1 MALTNTWL
9 GANDLWT
16 NATAWSGGVTPGGA
30 ITNVI
35 LFDGSNT
42 FASVFNSSLNHRPD
56 QLIVTDPNATI
67 TWADGKSLRIT
78 SFGTSGVQ
86 QSAGTIIVSSGNAFV
101 SVLQMNTGTIG
112 GVFNIGGTAEVDVL
126 NSGTLTLVSGGNIHL
141 TGGELDIGH
150 ATALNGSSPSGFSYP
165 AGLVY
170 IDGGV
175 DLITGGTVLANA
187 LISDNGARYNAYSFY
202 YNYTTYHHPTLVANT
217 GVFKQTGGLVD
228 ITGIASFT
236 AGTASVAGNALLE
249 AGTVVIGTN
258 FAINGGTVAAL
269 SGGAGITIVA
279 TDTVTMG
286 TGATTATLDGTFGG
300 ITNAGVIMGQ
310 GAIKGDIAG
319 AGSIIASGGVLD
331 VIASQSGGD
340 IFNIDTI
347 AASEVKFDGSSDTG
361 GTVVFNAASIGVL
374 GLGNA
379 AALTGFTDGVSGL
392 GIASSATS
400 VAGDNFINVNSA
412 VTIGD
417 IKVVGGTN
425 NQFATG
431 NTQFI
436 LYTDMTDTNAVGTI
450 TLASAPVAGTF
461 VVWRPDATANGGA
474 LGGTDVFLA
483 NMVCYAAG
491 TLIRTDRGDVAVE
504 DLAAGDTVVTLQNG
518 QEVSMAIKW
527 MGVRQ
532 LDIAKHPH
540 PHLAAPVRIRA
551 GAFGDDLPRRDLL
564 VSPAHAILV
573 GGKLVPANLLINNM
587 TIVQDTSIK
596 AITYHHIE
604 LDRHAIVLAEGLPA
618 ESYLDVGNRD
628 FFSNAGLPTALHPEF
643 HANAGLKVWEEKG
656 CAPLAIDAEDVAPI
670 WRTLADRAE
679 SLGYTPPR
687 FTTTHDADLYVEA
700 NGRRLRPVAVA
711 KGKHTFMLPA
721 GASDIVLHSR
731 TAAPGDLDPLTGD
744 WRALGVAVRSLTVRS
759 GDDHLVI
766 PADHP
771 ALAQGWHT
779 PETGNGSIWRWTNG
793 NAAIPMVSTAGP
805 VMLDIDVAEMGTYI
819 LARSDRDEQRLA
831 A

>member
-1 MALTNTWL
+1 M
-9 GANDLWT
+9 
-16 NATAWSGGVTPGGA
+16 
-30 ITNVI
+30 I

-42 FASVFNSSLNHRPD
+42 FVSVFNTSLNHTSD

-67 TWADGKSLRIT
+67 NWADGERLRIT

-86 QSAGTIIVSSGNAFV
+86 QSAGTIVVSSGGAFG
-101 SVLQMNTGTIG
+101 SLLQMNTGTIG
-112 GVFNIGGTAEVDVL
+112 GQFNIAGKAEVDVL
-126 NSGTLTLVSGGNIHL
+126 NSGTLTLVSGGNINL

-150 ATALNGSSPSGFSYP
+150 ATNLDGSSPTGFSYP
-165 AGLVY
+165 AGLLY

-175 DLITGGTVLANA
+175 DLITGGTVIAKA
-187 LISDNGARYNAYSFY
+187 LISDNGARYNAYSYY
-202 YNYTTYHHPTLVANT
+202 YNYTTYTHPTLVTNT
-217 GVFKQTGGLVD
+217 GVFNQSGGVVD
-228 ITGIASFT
+228 ISGVASFT
-236 AGTASVAGNALLE
+236 AGVNLISGNALLE

-258 FAINGGTVAAL
+258 FAINGGTVDAL
-269 SGGAGITIVA
+269 AGGAGITISA
-279 TDTVTMG
+279 TKTVTMG
-286 TGATTATLDGTFGG
+286 TGATTATLNGLNGG
-300 ITNAGVIMGQ
+300 ITNLGAIAGQ
-310 GAIKGDIAG
+310 GVVNGTITGG
-319 AGSIIASGGVLD
+319 GSVLATGGVLD
-331 VIASQSGGD
+331 ITNSQSSD
-340 IFNIDTI
+340 NFTIDKV
-347 AASEVKFDGSSDTG
+347 AGSEAKFDGASVTG
-361 GTVVFNAASIGVL
+361 GTVAFAAATIGVL

-379 AALTGFTDGVSGL
+379 AALTGFTEKVANL

-425 NQFATG
+425 NQFGTG
-431 NTQFI
+431 DTQFI
-436 LYTDMTDTNAVGTI
+436 LYTDTTDTVSVGTI
-450 TLASAPVAGTF
+450 TLASAPTAGTF
-461 VVWRPDATANGGA
+461 VDWRPDATANGGA

-491 TLIRTDRGDVAVE
+491 TLIRTDRGDVAIE

-518 QEVSMAIKW
+518 QPVSMPIQW
-527 MGVRQ
+527 MGVRK
-532 LDIAKHPH
+532 LDIAAHPY

-573 GGKLVPANLLINNM
+573 DGKLVPANLLINNM
-587 TIVQDTSIK
+587 TISQDTAIK
-596 AITYHHIE
+596 AITYYHIE
-604 LDRHAIVLAEGLPA
+604 LEHHAIVLAEGLPA
-618 ESYLDVGNRD
+618 ESYLDVGNRN
-628 FFSNAGLPTALHPEF
+628 FFSNAGLATALHPEF
-643 HANAGLKVWEEKG
+643 HANAGMKVWEEKG
-656 CAPLAIDAEDVAPI
+656 CAPLAIDVEDVAPI
-670 WRTLADRAE
+670 WQSLANRAE
-679 SLGYTPPR
+679 NLGYTPPR
-687 FTTTHDADLYVEA
+687 FTTTRDADLYVEA

-731 TAAPGDLDPLTGD
+731 TSAPADLDPLTGD
-744 WRALGVAVRSLTVRS
+744 WRALGVAVRSMTVRS
-759 GDDHLVI
+759 GEEHLVI

-779 PETGNGSIWRWTNG
+779 PETGNGAIWRWTAG

-819 LARSDRDEQRLA
+819 LARSDRDDQRLA